1 MDMTVMYLAL
11 PEISTALQPSSAQLL
26 WITDIY
32 GFLEAGFLI
41 TMGTLGDRMGRRKL
55 LLTGAVAFTIASA
68 LAAFATT
75 AAMLISARALLGI
88 AGATLLPSTLSLIR
102 NMFHDAAQRTFAI
115 GAWTTIFSAGTML
128 GPLVG
133 GFLLAHFWWGSV
145 FLMGVPVM
153 LIFLVVGPLLLPEFK
168 DPIASKFDLPSAGLL
183 IITTLTIIYGIKQMA
198 EHGASLLYVLSITV
212 GLVVGFIFLRRQ
224 KTLHNPLIDLQ
235 LFKKP
240 AFSASLGALMVALF
254 SWVGI
259 SLFVGQYLQLVLG
272 MDPFKAGLWTIPA
285 AASSIVTCML
295 APQLVRYFHR
305 GWLMA
310 AGLAVM
316 ATGIALFTQAH
327 ALPLFITATVIMS
340 AGCGFTVTL
349 STDVVVATAPPERAG
364 AAAGISETS
373 TSFGGA
379 LGVAILGSI
388 WMALYRSGIVHLLP
402 AGVPA
407 AQAKAA
413 RSTLGGALTAAEQ
426 LQGALG
432 DELLRAAREAFTESF
447 HFTAGVCAVI
457 AMVVAGI
464 VGVVLRRLREV
475 RS

>member
-1 MDMTVMYLAL
+1 
-11 PEISTALQPSSAQLL
+11 
-26 WITDIY
+26 
-32 GFLEAGFLI
+32 
-41 TMGTLGDRMGRRKL
+41 
-55 LLTGAVAFTIASA
+55 
-68 LAAFATT
+68 
-75 AAMLISARALLGI
+75 
-88 AGATLLPSTLSLIR
+88 
-102 NMFHDAAQRTFAI
+102 
-115 GAWTTIFSAGTML
+115 
-128 GPLVG
+128 
-133 GFLLAHFWWGSV
+133 
-145 FLMGVPVM
+145 M

-168 DPIASKFDLPSAGLL
+168 DPIPSKFDLPSAGLL

-198 EHGASLLYVLSITV
+198 EHGASLLYVLSIAV
-212 GLVVGFIFLRRQ
+212 GLIVGFIFLRRQ

-402 AGVPA
+402 DGVPA

-432 DELLRAAREAFTESF
+432 DELLRAAREAFTQSF

-457 AMVVAGI
+457 AMVVAVI